1 MHDFVT
7 LLVHRCFALRVQHLI
22 VLRFHTPICGNRL
35 RALWLSAQ
43 HFAAAEALPMLM
55 PDEPEDGFLSRK
67 DQKPRATG
75 REPLPGRT
83 VVQGL

>member
-1 MHDFVT
+1 MHHFVT
-7 LLVHRCFALRVQHLI
+7 LFVHHCFTLRVQHLI

-55 PDEPEDGFLSRK
+55 PDEPE
-67 DQKPRATG
+67 
-75 REPLPGRT
+75 
-83 VVQGL
+83 VVSCPERIRNLAPPAGNPFPAEQ